1 MSQYSLPI
9 IQKANEA
16 GEKTAI
22 IDTTGHYSYNSL
34 LNESYSTAITILS
47 GRETLN
53 SDRIAFLIP
62 SSFTYVRVLWAIW
75 RAGGIAV
82 PLSPLHPQPELEYF
96 IENSQTNYIISTKK
110 FKKLL
115 TPICNKKNLF
125 VHIID
130 DENTKTSN

>member
-22 IDTTGHYSYNSL
+22 IDTTGHYSYKSL

-62 SSFTYVRVLWAIW
+62 SSFTYVRVLWAI
-75 RAGGIAV
+75 
-82 PLSPLHPQPELEYF
+82 
-96 IENSQTNYIISTKK
+96 
-110 FKKLL
+110 
-115 TPICNKKNLF
+115 
-125 VHIID
+125 
-130 DENTKTSN
+130 